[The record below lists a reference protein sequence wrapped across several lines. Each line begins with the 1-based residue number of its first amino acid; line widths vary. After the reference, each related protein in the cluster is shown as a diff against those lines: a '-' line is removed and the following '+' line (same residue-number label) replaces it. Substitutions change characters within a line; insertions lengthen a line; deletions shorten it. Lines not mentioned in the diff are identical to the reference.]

1 MVVSVADLEGSS
13 CLFPRTIAE
22 MSVRVAASSV
32 LDGGR
37 GLFAAEDLA
46 AGVRVAEYGGVVKPC
61 DRIMP
66 ASSFDERGCVL
77 DTTTFAKK
85 MVFLKTFP
93 FGSSD
98 HDDSGSKESARD
110 PLDRLLQDAG
120 TLVLDPTDDNGDLM
134 PEFEDRFLGLFAN
147 EPPPGTP
154 VNAAFAFCPRRRAI
168 EIWTLH
174 PVATGQEIFV
184 FYGSGY
190 ERPYLISEE
199 LCGFSNIALVLND
212 SEEGHQIDQIDQIS
226 GADEGDHQIS
236 QNNKNEEGV
245 SIGWIVV
252 DLHPFCVSRG
262 LCSHIEPS
270 LTLSSFLSASSLP
283 CSPFSSLLC
292 LAAQNS

>member
-1 MVVSVADLEGSS
+1 
-13 CLFPRTIAE
+13 
-22 MSVRVAASSV
+22 MSVLVAASNV

-46 AGVRVAEYGGVVKPC
+46 AGVRVAAYGGVVKPS

-77 DTTTFAKK
+77 DTATFAKK

-93 FGSSD
+93 FGSPD
-98 HDDSGSKESARD
+98 HDAERVKH
-110 PLDRLLQDAG
+110 PLDLLLQDAG
-120 TLVLDPTDDNGDLM
+120 DLVLDPTDDRGDLM
-134 PEFEDRFLGLFAN
+134 PEFEDRCLGLFAN

-154 VNAAFAFCPRRRAI
+154 VNAAFAFSPRRRAI

-174 PVATGQEIFV
+174 PVARGQEIFV

-190 ERPYLISEE
+190 ERSYLISEE

-212 SEEGHQIDQIDQIS
+212 DNQIS
-226 GADEGDHQIS
+226 QISQISDTDDGDHQIS
-236 QNNKNEEGV
+236 QDNEKGV

-252 DLHPFCVSRG
+252 DHHPFCISKD

-270 LTLSSFLSASSLP
+270 LTLSSFLSDSSLP
-283 CSPFSSLLC
+283 SSPFSSLLRPQRKS
-292 LAAQNS
+292 LE